1 MLTLCLA
8 MTLSAAPSG
17 EAYVVLMRRSGV
29 PQAKAMEIAKD
40 VSAQLNA
47 SGVPVSAPVD
57 DLSKCN
63 GKKPCL
69 VDAARK
75 KKFAAVVLVEVGTVL
90 DDAFARA
97 EAVSVEEDG
106 KRIALAEADGK
117 LTTLSETLKTR
128 VAVSLVGPLQTLL
141 GISAPPVVVAQP
153 EPPPTPAVEKPVE
166 KPVVAEKPV
175 EVVKK
180 PLPEIS
186 DTPAE
191 KPFMTTQRTVGLV
204 VAGGGAAT
212 LIVSAILGGSAASA
226 AGQYTSL
233 CPAGT
238 QCNNP
243 EAFKAWQSAA
253 GTQNTALVV
262 MAVGAGLLVTGG
274 IVFLTG
280 GGGSAPADAPSAD
293 VSFVPL
299 QGGGAAV
306 VSGKF

>member
-17 EAYVVLMRRSGV
+17 EAWVVLMRRSGV

-47 SGVPVSAPVD
+47 SGVPNSAPVE

-106 KRIALAEADGK
+106 KRVALAEADGK
-117 LTTLSETLKTR
+117 LASLSETLKTR
-128 VAVSLVGPLQTLL
+128 VASSLVGPLQTLL
-141 GISAPPVVVAQP
+141 GISPPPVVVAQP
-153 EPPPTPAVEKPVE
+153 EPPPTPAVEKPA
-166 KPVVAEKPV
+166 PVVEKPV

-180 PLPEIS
+180 PLPEVS
-186 DTPAE
+186 DTPEE

-204 VAGGGAAT
+204 VAGGGAAA

-233 CPAGT
+233 CPVGM
-238 QCNNP
+238 QCTNP

-253 GTQNTALVV
+253 GTQNTALIV

-280 GGGSAPADAPSAD
+280 GGSATAPSAD

-299 QGGGAAV
+299 SGGGAAV